1 MNVFDVPTNETPA
14 RNSHHS
20 GLARMDA
27 FEAEANWELGG
38 GESLVVKF
46 DREHLSPDQHL
57 QLQQFRPGIPPIV
70 LQLAGGVKR
79 NATIVAYGAR
89 DNSFY
94 LTWL

>member
-1 MNVFDVPTNETPA
+1 MSAVEEPTKPSPA
-14 RNSHHS
+14 PSRHT
-20 GLARMDA
+20 GVARMDA
-27 FEAEANWELGG
+27 FESAASWEFAG

-46 DREHLSPDQHL
+46 DREQLSLDQNL
-57 QLQQFRPGIPPIV
+57 SLQQFRPGIPPIV

-79 NATIVAYGAR
+79 NAVIVAYGAR

>member
-1 MNVFDVPTNETPA
+1 MITDEEPINPSASN
-14 RNSHHS
+14 RHS
-20 GLARMDA
+20 GIARMDA
-27 FEAEANWELGG
+27 FESAASWELAG

-46 DREHLSPDQHL
+46 DREQLSLEQHL
-57 QLQQFRPGIPPIV
+57 RLQQFRPGNPPIV

-79 NATIVAYGAR
+79 NAVIVAYGAR